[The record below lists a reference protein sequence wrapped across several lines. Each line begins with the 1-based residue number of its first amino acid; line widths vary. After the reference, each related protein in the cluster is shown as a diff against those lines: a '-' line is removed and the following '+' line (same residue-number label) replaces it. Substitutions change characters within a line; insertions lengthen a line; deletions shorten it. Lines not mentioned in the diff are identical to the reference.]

1 MLLQFFP
8 DLKKNLLPAVLDNL
22 VCCRDLDLVIN
33 HFNQKDIAVSK
44 VIIMIV
50 QINFENFI
58 IMKILAI
65 K

>member
-1 MLLQFFP
+1 MIYSWFFIEKYVK
-8 DLKKNLLPAVLDNL
+8 LKNVIVVLSGFKKNLLPAVLDNL

-50 QINFENFI
+50 
-58 IMKILAI
+58 
-65 K
+65 